1 MTNSRAKGAA
11 GEREL
16 AHELTLR
23 GLLSRR
29 TVQYSGKGED
39 SADLMVEGLHLHV
52 EVKRCEQIRLTEWLE
67 QVERDSKGKPWVIFY
82 RRSRGPWLV
91 IMSLSLW
98 VDDSQAAGRSRA
110 LQRARIDAVVAE
122 AARDGF

>member
-1 MTNSRAKGAA
+1 
-11 GEREL
+11 
-16 AHELTLR
+16 
-23 GLLSRR
+23 LSRR

-39 SADLMVEGLHLHV
+39 SADLVVEGLGLHV

-67 QVERDSKGKPWVIFY
+67 QVERDSKGSAWVIFY

-91 IMSLSLW
+91 FMSLSLW
-98 VDDSQAAGRSRA
+98 VDDSQAAARSRA